1 MPSVI
6 AGLDEKPA
14 VVRPRPEGE
23 QSQALGTML
32 PRRLSTLMGVFPGF
46 LGYNVNVGVGNFS
59 LLFFFFLGGV
69 LDFDHLFCCWCHVSF
84 PFSHVVV
91 SFVFACCLGL
101 LYMILVPHTLV
112 SARVSFTS
120 SSVSVLQMI
129 HSVAVAL

>member
-46 LGYNVNVGVGNFS
+46 LGYNVNVGVGTFLCYFFSSLGGCLILIIFFAVGVTWRLFHFLMLLSRLFS
-59 LLFFFFLGGV
+59 L
-69 LDFDHLFCCWCHVSF
+69 
-84 PFSHVVV
+84 
-91 SFVFACCLGL
+91 A
-101 LYMILVPHTLV
+101 
-112 SARVSFTS
+112 A
-120 SSVSVLQMI
+120 
-129 HSVAVAL
+129 